1 MEEIKDIETVKELL
15 ETKQYTR
22 LRQKLSEENA
32 ADIAVIMEELGEEDL
47 QKIFRI
53 LPKNLAADVFA
64 HLEVDSQQFLITS
77 MSEKDAAG
85 IINNLMA
92 DDAADLLEEMPANVV
107 KNFLPTQARRPEGIS
122 TISSAI
128 LRIPPEAS

>member
-53 LPKNLAADVFA
+53 LPKNLAADVLPIWRWTA
-64 HLEVDSQQFLITS
+64 SSFLS
-77 MSEKDAAG
+77 
-85 IINNLMA
+85 
-92 DDAADLLEEMPANVV
+92 PACR
-107 KNFLPTQARRPEGIS
+107 KRMRQGLS
-122 TISSAI
+122 TT
-128 LRIPPEAS
+128 